1 MFFYTHLIK
10 QINGVKGSFIE
21 SCFLFVK
28 LHIYLLHYIKNIT
41 TNQMLEK
48 KVVQY
53 LSSLADHKRT
63 EIKSLQFTIDAIA
76 ESNKID
82 PSKYFGLDQFLVHN
96 NSPKAKE
103 VLRPVEVFNPESKLD
118 HKISYALYNIGNGFK
133 EDILEVLQQEQPE
146 TDPHKLE
153 QAVAVRLSYLLK
165 NGLID
170 ATKIRGRYE
179 YTLKITDAQ

>member
-1 MFFYTHLIK
+1 
-10 QINGVKGSFIE
+10 
-21 SCFLFVK
+21 
-28 LHIYLLHYIKNIT
+28 
-41 TNQMLEK
+41 MLEK

-63 EIKSLQFTIDAIA
+63 EIKSLQFTIDAIS
-76 ESNKID
+76 ESKID
-82 PSKYFGLDQFLVHN
+82 PSKYFGLDQFLAHN
-96 NSPKAKE
+96 NSPKTKE

-146 TDPHKLE
+146 ADPHKLE
-153 QAVAVRLSYLLK
+153 QALAVRLSYLLK

-179 YTLKITDAQ
+179 YALKITDVQ

>member
-1 MFFYTHLIK
+1 
-10 QINGVKGSFIE
+10 
-21 SCFLFVK
+21 
-28 LHIYLLHYIKNIT
+28 
-41 TNQMLEK
+41 MLEK

-63 EIKSLQFTIDAIA
+63 EIKSLQFTIDAIS
-76 ESNKID
+76 ESKID
-82 PSKYFGLDQFLVHN
+82 PSKYFGIDQLIAHSN
-96 NSPKAKE
+96 NPKIKGALK
-103 VLRPVEVFNPESKLD
+103 PVEVFDPESKLD

-133 EDILEVLQQEQPE
+133 EDILEVLQQEQPKA
-146 TDPHKLE
+146 DPHKLE

-179 YTLKITDAQ
+179 YTLKVTE

>member
-1 MFFYTHLIK
+1 
-10 QINGVKGSFIE
+10 
-21 SCFLFVK
+21 
-28 LHIYLLHYIKNIT
+28 
-41 TNQMLEK
+41 MLEK

-53 LSSLADHKRT
+53 LSSLADHKRS
-63 EIKSLQFTIDAIA
+63 EIESLQFTIDAIS
-76 ESNKID
+76 ESKID
-82 PSKYFGLDQFLVHN
+82 PSKYFGIDQLIAHSN
-96 NSPKAKE
+96 NPKVKG
-103 VLRPVEVFNPESKLD
+103 VLKPVEVFDPESKLD

-146 TDPHKLE
+146 TDPHKIE

-179 YTLKITDAQ
+179 YTLKVTE